1 MNSRVEH
8 VERVEVFNA
17 ETQSRRVRRGK
28 AGVRKD
34 KMVNVNNGGFYG

>member
-17 ETQSRRVRRGK
+17 ETLSTQRRLEE
-28 AGVRKD
+28 AAH
-34 KMVNVNNGGFYG
+34 